1 MSSTECA
8 FHFSANG
15 CRIMSNKRCPK
26 RCSFFLTREQQT
38 SSIEVAYERMRR
50 MPESRQYEI
59 SEKYY
64 GGKMPWKRE
73 EI

>member
-1 MSSTECA
+1 VSLNECV
-8 FHFSANG
+8 FHFKTNG
-15 CRIMSNKRCPK
+15 CKIMSNKRCHK
-26 RCSFFLTREQQT
+26 QCSFYLTRECQAA
-38 SSIEVAYERMRR
+38 SIEVAYERMRR
-50 MPESRQYEI
+50 MPESRQFEI

>member
-1 MSSTECA
+1 M
-8 FHFSANG
+8 
-15 CRIMSNKRCPK
+15 
-26 RCSFFLTREQQT
+26 
-38 SSIEVAYERMRR
+38 EVAYERMRR

-73 EI
+73 EV

>member
-1 MSSTECA
+1 MSSQECV
-8 FHFSANG
+8 FHFKTNG
-15 CRIMSNKRCPK
+15 CKIMSNKRCPK
-26 RCSFFLTREQQT
+26 RCSFYLTRERQMA
-38 SSIEVAYERMRR
+38 SIEVAHERMRR
-50 MPESRQYEI
+50 MSELRQYEI